1 MKTQM
6 EKDRRI
12 CIADAAIEL
21 LGTQGARALT
31 HRGVD
36 ALAGLPVGSTSFY
49 CRTKAELLSLTL
61 MRHAALDMADMQA
74 DAARLNGSELTLPG
88 FVDLVVHRV
97 SDWSKPS
104 HRTRLKARFELFL
117 MASRDASFAE
127 VMDTQREGFLRFVE
141 MQLCALQ
148 VPDAKNQALAL
159 AWMVDGLL
167 LAQARSEAPVMSADQ
182 QRALFSGLLTMH
194 AQDTSKP

>member
-1 MKTQM
+1 M
-6 EKDRRI
+6 EKDRKI
-12 CIADAAIEL
+12 SIADAAIEL

-36 ALAGLPVGSTSFY
+36 AMAGLPVGSTSFY

-74 DAARLNGSELTLPG
+74 DAARLNGVELTLPG

-97 SDWSKPS
+97 SDWSLPM

-117 MASRDASFAE
+117 LASRDAQLAA
-127 VMDTQREGFLRFVE
+127 VMDAQREGFLRFVE
-141 MQLCALQ
+141 MQLRGLQ
-148 VPDAKNQALAL
+148 VSAPKDKALAL
-159 AWMVDGLL
+159 ALMADGLL
-167 LAQARSEAPVMSADQ
+167 LAHARSEAPVMTANQ
-182 QRALFSGLLTMH
+182 QRALFHGLLVMGQQ
-194 AQDTSKP
+194 AA